1 MDENIINSKILPG
14 NYRHFKGNEYEVIGI
29 ARHSETEEELVVYK
43 ALYGSQGL
51 WIRPLSMWNEIVDY
65 NGDKVRRFTYIGD
78 ESIKTKDLA
87 YSSEEDQYRKIYKIV
102 KEYLA
107 ELVPSQIDIN
117 KYFIN
122 EDLPCKE
129 INQIL
134 YVFLRSTQDYQFL
147 PNVIGLMKP
156 ERSPIFKRVLLD
168 YNYSKILDTY
178 TVESLYEEFCINFN
192 VKNKDSKGNSWR
204 KYANSVIS
212 SCEYLAKFKT
222 ADAFN
227 RYVESFNGS
236 LEAAKKLQ
244 FSVKGMGLAIACN
257 TLKDL
262 GFVNYSKPDIHMI
275 DVMNSAGLSSRDEE
289 DVFNAIRKVA
299 KANNDTPFNVDRSI
313 WLICSGGYFMDD
325 VKILGQKGE
334 LIRRLSKV

>member
-1 MDENIINSKILPG
+1 M
-14 NYRHFKGNEYEVIGI
+14 
-29 ARHSETEEELVVYK
+29 
-43 ALYGSQGL
+43 
-51 WIRPLSMWNEIVDY
+51 DY

-78 ESIKTKDLA
+78 ESVQTKDLA
-87 YSSEEDQYRKIYKIV
+87 YSSVEDQYRKFYRIV

-122 EDLPCKE
+122 ADSPCED

-134 YVFLRSTQDYQFL
+134 YVFLLSTQDYQFL

-156 ERSPIFKRVLLD
+156 ERAPIFKRVLLD
-168 YNYSKILDTY
+168 YNYSKILNTY
-178 TVESLYEEFCINFN
+178 TAVSLYEEFCISFN
-192 VKNKDSKGNSWR
+192 VKNMDSKGNSWR

-244 FSVKGMGLAIACN
+244 RSVNGMGLAIACN

-262 GFVNYSKPDIHMI
+262 GFANYSKPDIHLI
-275 DVMNSAGLSSRDEE
+275 DVMNSTGLSSRDEE

-313 WLICSGGYFMDD
+313 WLICSGGYFMDG
-325 VKILGQKGE
+325 VKIPGQKGE
-334 LIRRLSKV
+334 LISRLSEV